1 MATVSE
7 DENQDIPMAECG
19 ACKSI
24 IPLNSDSCP
33 NCGVTFTGVS
43 DDQLG
48 ECGACGQ
55 LQSIDALSC
64 INCGVSF
71 VSEDTEVMDTSEDDL
86 AIESELQTDETIT
99 TGVEKSHEDVK
110 EALESVVEDEPE
122 SHSEMDG
129 EQSIDETFSTED
141 AVVEDIDDADMP
153 TDSPIDSEEEDLSVI
168 EVTEEQELVEDE
180 IQEDGIDEDDA
191 SSDDIEE
198 IEEEIDSLIDDLV
211 DDETEET
218 TEDESDSEIADTEDE
233 DDESAEVDD
242 ASAIDDEDDDED
254 EEDQEVLVK
263 MAFEKLAFAI
273 AESGLT
279 AAEAF
284 AEIDRSGDNLI
295 DAPELQKGIKN
306 IAGDSMS
313 PKHVTAIMNH
323 LDEDGDRR
331 IDPQEL
337 LAALEKLRIGIQA
350 GNMPKVKKFPTGL
363 QKFLMG
369 KKANDIF
376 YPIGYFLMACFI
388 GAWVVNGMG
397 LLVDGTGGTVEFTES
412 TNEYGDVVSSGFWDI
427 CEYEGLEEKPDPC
440 RGQVTVG
447 ETYPCDPNLD
457 ENKCANSL
465 TPFSGK
471 DGATSMPAGFY
482 TDGYVMIGLGVVG
495 LILIAFLHLI
505 YAPKLRAK
513 VKKKSGKS
521 DDDDSDDDDES
532 DDESDNDSDQD
543 EEEDETSELDDD
555 EEDDDDDDDESDYE
569 DDEEDDDDDDDDDYD
584 DDDIDVGD
592 YIGLDIDGE
601 EYFGEIIEFDD
612 DEGTVTI
619 ETDDGEEVTG
629 DQDDMFIEDDE

>member
-1 MATVSE
+1 MSE

-19 ACKSI
+19 ACGSI
-24 IPLNSDSCP
+24 IPLDSDSCP
-33 NCGVTFTGVS
+33 NCGAIFTGVS
-43 DDQLG
+43 DEELG
-48 ECGACGQ
+48 ECGACGH
-55 LQSIDALSC
+55 LQSINALSC
-64 INCGVSF
+64 SNCGVSF
-71 VSEDTEVMDTSEDDL
+71 VSDDTEVIDASEDVTTTEL
-86 AIESELQTDETIT
+86 ELQTIETMATEVEESHDDIEET
-99 TGVEKSHEDVK
+99 TQ
-110 EALESVVEDEPE
+110 LESVIEDEAE
-122 SHSEMDG
+122 LHSDIDSEQNIG
-129 EQSIDETFSTED
+129 ETVSTED
-141 AVVEDIDDADMP
+141 YVVDDTIDIDVSADAP
-153 TDSPIDSEEEDLSVI
+153 SDSEEEVQSVQEEI
-168 EVTEEQELVEDE
+168 EQEELVEDE
-180 IQEDGIDEDDA
+180 IEEDAIDEDETA
-191 SSDDIEE
+191 SVDVDD

-211 DDETEET
+211 DDETELST
-218 TEDESDSEIADTEDE
+218 DDEADVEKAEDE
-233 DDESAEVDD
+233 DDESAED
-242 ASAIDDEDDDED
+242 DDESTVEDED

-376 YPIGYFLMACFI
+376 YPIGYFLMVCFI

-397 LLVDGTGGTVEFTES
+397 LLVDGTGGTIEFTES

-427 CEYEGLEEKPDPC
+427 CDYEGLEEKPDPC

-482 TDGYVMIGLGVVG
+482 TDGYVMIGLGVFG
-495 LILIAFLHLI
+495 LIIIAFLHLI

-513 VKKKSGKS
+513 VKKKSGTS
-521 DDDDSDDDDES
+521 NDEENEDSE
-532 DDESDNDSDQD
+532 EE
-543 EEEDETSELDDD
+543 EEEDELS
-555 EEDDDDDDDESDYE
+555 EEDEDTEDSEDEDESDYE
-569 DDEEDDDDDDDDDYD
+569 DEDDDDEDEDDDDEEYEDDDDDYD

-601 EYFGEIIEFDD
+601 EFFGEIIEFDD

-629 DQDDMFIEDDE
+629 DQDDMFLEDDE